1 LSDNSKLSDYY
12 QRLKTHVY
20 NNLQGL
26 LNVPSPAQAATES
39 HDMKR
44 EKHEVAVR
52 TKIISAARR
61 LFLAQGYHVTT
72 VRQIQAAAEVKT
84 GTIYHFYANKEAI
97 FAHIVLEAFHRVL
110 KRAEAL
116 AGDDKPLQLA
126 TELAWH
132 VYTMIYHRA
141 SAELYLIAY
150 NSVPISAEFLVN
162 QRLRSEQLFG
172 DRFAGQADDEHNFF
186 ALLAKGLMQSIT
198 IYILNGV
205 IDNPPSII
213 DKSLRTLLAQVRL
226 SAAEIEDTLA
236 KLHALSVE
244 QHVQKVLLA
253 VD

>member
-1 LSDNSKLSDYY
+1 
-12 QRLKTHVY
+12 
-20 NNLQGL
+20 
-26 LNVPSPAQAATES
+26 
-39 HDMKR
+39 MKR

-72 VRQIQAAAEVKT
+72 VRQIQAAAAVKT

-110 KRAEAL
+110 KRTEAL

-126 TELAWH
+126 AEMAWH
-132 VYTMIYHRA
+132 IYTMTHNRA
-141 SAELYLIAY
+141 SAELYLISY
-150 NSVPISAEFLVN
+150 NSVPISAELLVN

-172 DRFAGQADDEHNFF
+172 DRFPETAADEHNFF

-205 IDNPPSII
+205 IENPQSII
-213 DKSLRTLLAQVRL
+213 DKSVRALLTQVRL
-226 SAAEIEDTLA
+226 SDAEIGNTLA

-253 VD
+253 AE